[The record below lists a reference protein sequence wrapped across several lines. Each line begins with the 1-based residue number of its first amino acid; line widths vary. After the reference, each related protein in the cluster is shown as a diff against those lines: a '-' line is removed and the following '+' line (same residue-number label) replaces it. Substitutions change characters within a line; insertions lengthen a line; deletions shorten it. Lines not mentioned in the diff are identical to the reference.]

1 MYFNPL
7 FPNLISKHL
16 LFLDSH
22 ERFLE
27 KPSCRLPHLCFDGFG
42 VSIDSFSIDGQMDV
56 EKTANYDKKTKK
68 ASFGSARICQI
79 SGESQKGIRVRNT
92 LIRVYNAG
100 EKLHFHHLIGHA

>member
-79 SGESQKGIRVRNT
+79 CGESQKGMLELEIPM
-92 LIRVYNAG
+92 YSYS
-100 EKLHFHHLIGHA
+100 LIGEN

>member
-1 MYFNPL
+1 ML
-7 FPNLISKHL
+7 LQSSILNLISKHL

-79 SGESQKGIRVRNT
+79 SGESQKGMHL
-92 LIRVYNAG
+92 LI
-100 EKLHFHHLIGHA
+100 ELEIIPI